1 MRLVEMTKTL
11 TIIWRSGSMMSM
23 DSNVATKLAAAALR
37 KGYKVNM
44 FGYGEGVTAVKKGQA
59 PKRFPN
65 VGNELAELASS
76 GATIS
81 LCETCYAARGFQ
93 RGEEVEG
100 VKIGSLTN
108 DLFGFVSESDR
119 LVTVAR

>member
-1 MRLVEMTKTL
+1 MTKTM
-11 TIIWRSGSMMSM
+11 TIIWRSGSMMAM
-23 DSNVATKLAAAALR
+23 DVNVADKLASAALK

-44 FGYGEGVTAVKKGQA
+44 FGYGEGITAVKEGQA

-65 VGNELAELASS
+65 TGEELKALAKD
-76 GATIS
+76 GAVIS

-100 VKIGSLTN
+100 VTVGSLTN
-108 DLFGFVSESDR
+108 NLYKFVKESDR

>member
-1 MRLVEMTKTL
+1 MAKTL

-44 FGYGEGVTAVKKGQA
+44 FGYGEGITAVKKGQA

-65 VGNELAELASS
+65 VGEEIEELAKA
-76 GATIS
+76 GVRIS

-108 DLFGFVSESDR
+108 ELFGFISESDR
-119 LVTVAR
+119 LVTMAR

>member
-1 MRLVEMTKTL
+1 M
-11 TIIWRSGSMMSM
+11 TIIWRSGSMMAM
-23 DSNVATKLAAAALR
+23 DANVATKLAKAALER
-37 KGYKVNM
+37 GYKVNM
-44 FGYGEGVTAVKKGQA
+44 FGYGEGITAVKKGQA

-65 VGNELAELASS
+65 VGEELEGLAKA

-93 RGEEVEG
+93 RGEEIEG

-108 DLFGFVSESDR
+108 NLFGFVSESDR
-119 LVTVAR
+119 LVTIAR